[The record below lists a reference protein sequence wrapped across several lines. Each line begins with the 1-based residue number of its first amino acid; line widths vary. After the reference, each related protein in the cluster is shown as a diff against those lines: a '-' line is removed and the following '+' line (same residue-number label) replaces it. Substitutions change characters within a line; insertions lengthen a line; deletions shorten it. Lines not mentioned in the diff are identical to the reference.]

1 MKKPQKSCRGVVSL
15 ERTKILK
22 KIATEYGIPPS
33 TVQGRTKGRKLET
46 EAYENNQAP
55 SKCQEHLL
63 ESYLIFLTQKRL
75 L

>member
-1 MKKPQKSCRGVVSL
+1 MKKPQKSRRGVVSL

-46 EAYENNQAP
+46 EA
-55 SKCQEHLL
+55 
-63 ESYLIFLTQKRL
+63 
-75 L
+75 